1 MSKFY
6 KVPLYE
12 YRNNKI
18 SKIDDVI
25 IERGWLGVTREIV
38 SELYIDEYRTG
49 SSPEYAKKEVIE
61 NDMQNRGYYLFVRRE
76 DMKKANLVTPDQVRE
91 YVTTF
96 GERPIREVVCN
107 IYETERKIKSKIRD

>member
-12 YRNNKI
+12 YRNNEI

-49 SSPEYAKKEVIE
+49 TSPEYAKKEAIE

>member
-12 YRNNKI
+12 YRNNEI

-49 SSPEYAKKEVIE
+49 SSPEYAKKEVVE
-61 NDMQNRGYYLFVRRE
+61 NDMKNRGYYLFVRRE